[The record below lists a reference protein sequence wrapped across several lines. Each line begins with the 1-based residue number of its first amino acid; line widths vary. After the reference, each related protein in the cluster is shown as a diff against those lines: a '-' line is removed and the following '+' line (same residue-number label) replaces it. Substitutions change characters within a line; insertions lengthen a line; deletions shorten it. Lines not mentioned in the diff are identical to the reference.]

1 MAGPVRPGDSTLRVH
16 IPLALNP
23 PLRFTILDAT
33 GQQLQEGQ
41 SMVVE
46 GGVLTLPL
54 PHLSAGLH
62 VGTVV
67 PVEGNSGFRFLFW
80 VLN

>member
-1 MAGPVRPGDSTLRVH
+1 ME
-16 IPLALNP
+16 LNP

-33 GQQLQEGQ
+33 GQRIQEGQ

-67 PVEGNSGFRFLFW
+67 PAESSMGFRFLFW